1 MQFGKHKERSN
12 RERILLQF
20 ITLRWEKDVRGAP
33 FSTARND
40 MEKAF
45 RLPDMLFSYDTS
57 YGLPYHRMLI
67 LQNKNGFEKIQDK
80 SVILKPTAK
89 NFKLGCVLID
99 SKEPESENSEYD
111 VTFTYFPECGK
122 PIRYDKRYQPLTER
136 AFGLTSNEY
145 GRVVYNGR
153 HIYHDTGEW
162 YYELN
167 ILNMLLTEQ
176 KDPNVLIDQE
186 PLNVYNQIEILY

>member
-1 MQFGKHKERSN
+1 MQIAKHKERSKK
-12 RERILLQF
+12 ERLLLQY
-20 ITLRWEKDVRGAP
+20 ITLRWEKEVRGAP
-33 FSTARND
+33 FTTARND

-45 RLPDMLFSYDTS
+45 RLPDTLFSYDTS
-57 YGLPYHRMLI
+57 YGLPYHRLVI
-67 LQNKNGFEKIQDK
+67 LQNKRGFEKIQDK

-89 NFKLGCVLID
+89 NCKLGCIVID
-99 SKEPESENSEYD
+99 NKEFDTTGYD
-111 VTFTYFPECGK
+111 VTFTYSPECGK
-122 PIRYDKRYQPLTER
+122 PVRYDKRYRPLIER

-145 GRVVYNGR
+145 GRVLYNGR
-153 HIYHDTGEW
+153 HIYQDTGEW